1 MILAMDTSTYV
12 LGVALGDSSTI
23 RAEWTTHEKKNH
35 SLRLMPGIDHV
46 MKTVNASPSDL
57 EGIAVTTGP
66 GSYTGV
72 RIGVATAKG
81 MASAL
86 RLPMY
91 DVSSLEALAGNRRF
105 AFGLVCPF
113 IDARRGQVYAAVYEA
128 DDGHLKTAYEER
140 LWLMDDLLKIL
151 ASTSLPVYF
160 LSLDVAGHRE
170 NIERV
175 LGSRAHVGEGMDGRI
190 KPGEIL
196 RIASESVPVTDVHAV
211 VPRYLQL
218 AEAEKNWRM
227 AQGYHE

>member
-12 LGVALGDSSTI
+12 LGVALGDASTI

-46 MKTVNASPSDL
+46 MRTVNANPSDL

-86 RLPMY
+86 RLPIY

-128 DDGHLKTAYEER
+128 DDGHLKTVYEER
-140 LWLMDDLLKIL
+140 LWLMDDLLQTL

-160 LSLDVAGHRE
+160 LSLDVAKHRE
-170 NIERV
+170 NIEQV
-175 LGSRAHVGEGMDGRI
+175 LGAKACVGDMMDGRI

-196 RIASESVPVTDVHAV
+196 RIASESLPVTNVHSVA
-211 VPRYLQL
+211 PRYLQL
-218 AEAEKNWRM
+218 AEAEKNWRK
-227 AQGYHE
+227 AQGHNE